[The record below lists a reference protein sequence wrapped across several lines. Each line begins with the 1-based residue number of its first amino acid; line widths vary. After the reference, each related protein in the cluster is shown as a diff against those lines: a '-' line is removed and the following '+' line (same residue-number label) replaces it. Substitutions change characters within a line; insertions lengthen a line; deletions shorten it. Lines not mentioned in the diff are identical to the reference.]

1 MTWHGVR
8 FQYDRGHFRFDETAP
23 GDSRARAAAVLVET
37 PNPCLDPS
45 FADCVPGDVRL
56 TLYSRDGQ
64 DFWAWLV
71 QQQTMLSY
79 SPQGDFV
86 DLVLAGRPAVAWPG
100 DGIFFGSYNVYA
112 MPIGEDA
119 LLISGVGLEWFV
131 SGLQLE
137 HPAAD
142 ALAVGQIAMTR
153 PGRVRDLWSAAVGG
167 ARLDERPQ
175 LYAGALVTIL
185 AIEDQAVQVQ
195 TSEGLTGWIQAA
207 AADALTPQVAPLGEQ
222 ARFKAYSLARIA
234 SDYTIPLR
242 ESPRSTAAVR
252 GQPAKSGHEFTVM
265 GVRGD
270 WLRVFSAEIGEGWV
284 RWYYDGA
291 QYIELA
297 NP

>member
-1 MTWHGVR
+1 
-8 FQYDRGHFRFDETAP
+8 RFDETTP
-23 GDSRARAAAVLVET
+23 GDSRARAAAALVET

-45 FADCVPGDVRL
+45 FADCAPGDVRL

-71 QQQTMLSY
+71 QQQAMLSY

-112 MPIGEDA
+112 MPVGDDA
-119 LLISGVGLEWFV
+119 LLISGAELDQFV
-131 SGLQLE
+131 SGLQLQ
-137 HPAAD
+137 D
-142 ALAVGQIAMTR
+142 TSTDSLAVGQVAMTK
-153 PGRVRDLWSAAVGG
+153 PGSAWDFWSATAGG
-167 ARLDERPQ
+167 TRLDERPQ
-175 LYAGALVTIL
+175 LYEGAFVTIL
-185 AIEDQAVQVQ
+185 ATEDQAVQVR
-195 TSEGLTGWIQAA
+195 TSEGVTGWIRAA

-222 ARFKAYSLARIA
+222 ARFTAYAQARIA
-234 SDYTIPLR
+234 DGYTIPLR

-252 GQPAKSGHEFTVM
+252 GQPAKSGQELTVM

-270 WLRVFSAEIGEGWV
+270 WLRVFIPEVGEGWM

-291 QYIELA
+291 QYIELV